1 MSMTD
6 PIADLLTRIR
16 NALGARHESLSVP
29 RSKAKLAIVKILTD
43 EGYIEGYDVDESGPQ
58 GAIDVHLKYVTE
70 GVPAITGIERVS
82 RPGRRV
88 YSGKGEIPK
97 VLNGLG
103 VTIMSTNRGV
113 MTGAASEKN
122 QVGGEVLC
130 SIW

>member
-6 PIADLLTRIR
+6 PVADLLTRVR
-16 NALGARHESLSVP
+16 NALGARHSSLSIP
-29 RSKAKLAIVKILTD
+29 RSKTKLAIIKILAD
-43 EGYIEGYDVDESGPQ
+43 EGFIDGYEVDESGPQ
-58 GAIDVHLKYVTE
+58 GSIKVHLKYIRE
-70 GVPAITGIERVS
+70 GVPAITGIQRVS

-88 YSGKGEIPK
+88 YRGKDDIPK

-113 MTGAASEKN
+113 MTGSASEKN

>member
-1 MSMTD
+1 M
-6 PIADLLTRIR
+6 PRGHLL
-16 NALGARHESLSVP
+16 
-29 RSKAKLAIVKILTD
+29 IVDDEVSILTTLRTALSL
-43 EGYIEGYDVDESGPQ
+43 EGYDVDESGPQ
-58 GAIDVHLKYVTE
+58 GSIQVQLKYVAD

-82 RPGRRV
+82 RPGRRI
-88 YSGKGEIPK
+88 YRGKDEIPK

-113 MTGAASEKN
+113 MTGAASEKS

>member
-16 NALGARHESLSVP
+16 NALGAKHESLSIP
-29 RSKAKLAIVKILTD
+29 RSKAKLAIVKILVD
-43 EGYIEGYDVDESGPQ
+43 EGYLQGFDVDESGPQ
-58 GAIDVHLKYVTE
+58 GSIQVHLKYIKE
-70 GVPAITGIERVS
+70 GVPAITGIQRVS

-88 YSGKGEIPK
+88 YRNKDEIPK

-113 MTGAASEKN
+113 MTGASSEKN

>member
-16 NALGARHESLSVP
+16 NALVAKHESLSIP
-29 RSKAKLAIVKILTD
+29 RSKAKLAIIKILVD
-43 EGYIEGYDVDESGPQ
+43 EGYIQGYDVDESGPQ
-58 GAIDVHLKYVTE
+58 GSIQVHLKYAKD
-70 GVPAITGIERVS
+70 GVPSITGIQRVS

-88 YSGKGEIPK
+88 YRNKDEIPK

-113 MTGAASEKN
+113 MSGASSEKN

>member
-29 RSKAKLAIVKILTD
+29 RSKAKLAIVKILAD
-43 EGYIEGYDVDESGPQ
+43 EGYIEGYEVEEVGPQ
-58 GAIDVHLKYVTE
+58 GSITVHLKYVSE
-70 GVPAITGIERVS
+70 GVPAITGMKRVS
-82 RPGRRV
+82 SPGRRV
-88 YSGKGEIPK
+88 YRGKDEIPK

-113 MTGAASEKN
+113 MTGASSEKN
-122 QVGGEVLC
+122 QLGGEVLC

>member
-16 NALGARHESLSVP
+16 NALGARHENLSVP
-29 RSKAKLAIVKILTD
+29 RSRAKLAIVKILAD
-43 EGYIEGYDVDESGPQ
+43 EGYIEGFEVDETGPQ
-58 GAIDVHLKYVTE
+58 GSILVHLKYVTD
-70 GVPAITGIERVS
+70 GVPAITGMKRVS
-82 RPGRRV
+82 SPGRRV
-88 YSGKGEIPK
+88 YRGKDEIPK

-113 MTGAASEKN
+113 MTGASSEQN
-122 QVGGEVLC
+122 QLGGEVLC